1 MDLLI
6 PDIGLLFW
14 MLVVFGLLYFIL
26 SKFAWKPITESLKER
41 EDDIQKALDMAE
53 KTRIEMAK
61 LQADNQKLLAEA
73 RAERDAILRGA
84 KETGDR
90 VIAES
95 RDKATEEGQR
105 ILEKAREELQ
115 SERQAMVA
123 EVKREVISLS
133 LEIAEKVLR
142 KELSDKKSQ
151 EELVKSLVAE
161 ARLN

>member
-14 MLVVFGLLYFIL
+14 MVVVFGLLYFIL
-26 SKFAWKPITESLKER
+26 SKFAWTPITESLKER

-84 KETGDR
+84 KETADR

-95 RDKATEEGQR
+95 RDKATEEGNR
-105 ILEKAREELQ
+105 IILKAREELQ
-115 SERQAMVA
+115 TERQAMVA
-123 EVKREVISLS
+123 EVKREVITLS
-133 LEIAEKVLR
+133 LDIAEKILKR
-142 KELSDKKSQ
+142 ELSDKKSQ
-151 EELVKSLVAE
+151 EELVKGLVAE

>member
-6 PDIGLLFW
+6 PDVGLLFW
-14 MLVVFGLLYFIL
+14 MVVVFGLLYFIL

-73 RAERDAILRGA
+73 RAERDAILRNA
-84 KETGDR
+84 KDTADR
-90 VIAES
+90 VVAEA
-95 RDKATEEGQR
+95 RDKATEEGKR
-105 ILEKAREELQ
+105 IIEKAREELQ

-123 EVKREVISLS
+123 EVKREVIDLS
-133 LEIAEKVLR
+133 LNIAEKVLR
-142 KELSDKKSQ
+142 KELSDKTSQ
-151 EELVKSLVAE
+151 EELVKSLVSE

>member
-14 MLVVFGLLYFIL
+14 MVLVFGLLYFIL

-61 LQADNQKLLAEA
+61 LQSDNQKLLAEA

-84 KETGDR
+84 KETADR
-90 VIAES
+90 VIAEA
-95 RDKATEEGQR
+95 RDKASEEGNR
-105 ILEKAREELQ
+105 IIVKAREELQ
-115 SERQAMVA
+115 TERQAMVA
-123 EVKREVISLS
+123 EVKREVIELS
-133 LEIAEKVLR
+133 LDIAEKVLKR
-142 KELSDKKSQ
+142 ELSDKKSQ
-151 EELVKSLVAE
+151 EELVKGLVAE

>member
-14 MLVVFGLLYFIL
+14 MVVVFGLLYFIL

-53 KTRIEMAK
+53 KTRIEMTK
-61 LQADNQKLLAEA
+61 LQADNQKLLTEA

-84 KETGDR
+84 KETADR

-95 RDKATEEGQR
+95 RDKATEEGNR
-105 ILEKAREELQ
+105 IILKAREELQ
-115 SERQAMVA
+115 TERLVLIADVR
-123 EVKREVISLS
+123 REAINLS
-133 LEIAEKVLR
+133 LEIAEKVLKR
-142 KELSDKKSQ
+142 ELSDKKSQ

>member
-14 MLVVFGLLYFIL
+14 MVVVFGLLYFIL
-26 SKFAWKPITESLKER
+26 QKFAWKPITESLKER

-53 KTRIEMAK
+53 KTRTEMAK

-73 RAERDAILRGA
+73 RAERDAILRSA
-84 KETGDR
+84 KETSDR
-90 VIAES
+90 IIAEA
-95 RDKATEEGQR
+95 RDKASEEGKH
-105 ILEKAREELQ
+105 IIEKAREELQ

-123 EVKREVISLS
+123 QVKREVIDLS
-133 LEIAEKVLR
+133 LDIAEKVLR

-161 ARLN
+161 SRLN

>member
-14 MLVVFGLLYFIL
+14 MVLVFGILYFIL

-61 LQADNQKLLAEA
+61 LQSDNQKLLAEA

-84 KETGDR
+84 KETADR

-95 RDKATEEGQR
+95 RDRATEEGNR
-105 ILEKAREELQ
+105 IILKAREELQ
-115 SERQAMVA
+115 TERQVMVA
-123 EVKREVISLS
+123 EVKREVIELS
-133 LEIAEKVLR
+133 LDIAEKVLKR
-142 KELSDKKSQ
+142 ELSDKKSQ
-151 EELVKSLVAE
+151 EELVKGLVAE
-161 ARLN
+161 ARFN

>member
-6 PDIGLLFW
+6 PDVGLLFW
-14 MLVVFGLLYFIL
+14 MVVVFGLLYFIL

-84 KETGDR
+84 KETADR

-95 RDKATEEGQR
+95 RDKATQEGKQ
-105 ILEKAREELQ
+105 IIEKAREELQ
-115 SERQAMVA
+115 SERQAMIA
-123 EVKREVISLS
+123 QVKREVIDLS

-142 KELSDKKSQ
+142 KELSDQKSQ

-161 ARLN
+161 SHLN

>member
-14 MLVVFGLLYFIL
+14 MVLVFGLLFFIL

-84 KETGDR
+84 KETADR
-90 VIAES
+90 VVAEA
-95 RDKATEEGQR
+95 RDKATEEGTR
-105 ILEKAREELQ
+105 IIEKTREEMQ
-115 SERQAMVA
+115 TERLAMVA
-123 EVKREVISLS
+123 QVKREVIDLS

-151 EELVKSLVAE
+151 EELVKSLVAD

>member
-14 MLVVFGLLYFIL
+14 MVVVFGLLYFIL
-26 SKFAWKPITESLKER
+26 SKFAWAPITESLKER

-84 KETGDR
+84 KETADR
-90 VIAES
+90 VVAES
-95 RDKATEEGQR
+95 RDKATEEGNR
-105 ILEKAREELQ
+105 IILKAREELQ
-115 SERQAMVA
+115 TERQAMVA
-123 EVKREVISLS
+123 EVKREVITLS
-133 LEIAEKVLR
+133 LDIAEKILK

>member
-14 MLVVFGLLYFIL
+14 MVVVFGLLYFIL
-26 SKFAWKPITESLKER
+26 SKFAWTPITESLKER

-84 KETGDR
+84 KETADR

-95 RDKATEEGQR
+95 RDRATEEGNR
-105 ILEKAREELQ
+105 IILKAREELQ
-115 SERQAMVA
+115 TERQAMVA
-123 EVKREVISLS
+123 EVKREVIELS
-133 LEIAEKVLR
+133 LDIAEKVLKR
-142 KELSDKKSQ
+142 ELSDKKSQ